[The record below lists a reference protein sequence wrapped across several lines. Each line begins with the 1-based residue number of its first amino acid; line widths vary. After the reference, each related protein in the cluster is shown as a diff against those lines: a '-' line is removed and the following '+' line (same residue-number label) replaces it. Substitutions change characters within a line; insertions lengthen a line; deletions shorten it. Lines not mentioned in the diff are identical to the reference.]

1 MIIDSI
7 WKALFTCSPIFGIV
21 FAAIDDIIGFLTHM
35 NIRTLILAIFLFP
48 FIAICQK
55 IIAPGGSEIN
65 TSFLKP
71 QKSLYTVYYVKD
83 TSWTKKG
90 TMTYD
95 ITYDANQLI
104 YNYKYTDKSNEWSVS
119 RTSIADAKTLKS
131 ISYQS
136 ESSNS
141 KLNLEFGNTIK
152 GNYYSKKTKKNKIL
166 NLKTP
171 SSFIDF
177 NLADNM
183 MTTLPL
189 TVGYK
194 GTFSQFYY
202 DDNTDTLVSNYRI
215 KEVKSYAYRSPKTG
229 NHDTWLASVLEES
242 TGAIYNFVIDKKDH
256 RLWQREMSLGNGMWE
271 ICINEELDYQPI
283 KNQFNKEQSIKQI
296 STGNSVITG
305 TAYAK
310 DNTGKKLGGL
320 VNTAKKQFAPKG
332 TEITLFPNSA
342 YYEEWVEVNKKI
354 KKQGK
359 IPEVPLDVN
368 FGTAIKKTKVYDDEG
383 HFEFADLLP
392 GTYVIMASF
401 DFTNSYNYSYVTGY
415 TNYYNYW
422 GYTGSNTNYG
432 SAKQHYRDQA
442 NVEKLVTIDR
452 DGDTKDINLRD

>member
-1 MIIDSI
+1 M
-7 WKALFTCSPIFGIV
+7 
-21 FAAIDDIIGFLTHM
+21 HM
-35 NIRTLILAIFLFP
+35 NKQTLVLVLNLLP
-48 FIAICQK
+48 FIALCQK
-55 IIAPGGSEIN
+55 MIAPGSPDIN
-65 TSFLKP
+65 TSYLKP

-95 ITYDANQLI
+95 ISYENNQLI
-104 YNYKYTDKSNEWSVS
+104 FHYKYTDKSNEWSNI
-119 RTSIADAKTLKS
+119 RTSVADAKTLRS

-136 ESSNS
+136 ESSGS
-141 KLNLEFGNTIK
+141 KFNLDFGETIR
-152 GNYYSKKTKKNKIL
+152 GNYYSKKTKKDKIL
-166 NLKTP
+166 NLKSP
-171 SSFIDF
+171 GSFIDF

-202 DDNTDTLVSNYRI
+202 DDNSDTLTSNYII

-242 TGAIYNFVIDKKDH
+242 TGAIYNYVIDKKDH

-271 ICINEELDYQPI
+271 ICTNEELDYQPI
-283 KNQFNKEQSIKQI
+283 KSQFNKEQAVQQI
-296 STGNSVITG
+296 TTGSSVITG

-342 YYEEWVEVNKKI
+342 YYEEWTAVNKKI

-359 IPEVPLDVN
+359 IPEVPLDSN
-368 FGTAIKKTKVYDDEG
+368 FGAGIKKAKVYDDEG

-422 GYTGSNTNYG
+422 GYTGSNTNYA
-432 SAKQHYRDQA
+432 SARQHYRDQA
-442 NVEKLVTIDR
+442 HIEKRVTIDKN
-452 DGDTKDINLRD
+452 GEKKEVNLKDN